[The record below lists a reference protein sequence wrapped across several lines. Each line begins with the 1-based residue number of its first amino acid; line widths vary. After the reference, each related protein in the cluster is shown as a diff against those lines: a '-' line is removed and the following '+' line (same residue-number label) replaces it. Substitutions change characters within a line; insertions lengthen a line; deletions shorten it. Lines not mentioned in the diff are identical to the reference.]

1 VEAAGVIGTVAR
13 VDIVADAR
21 AVAVAA
27 AAADDADHTDP

>member
-1 VEAAGVIGTVAR
+1 MEAAGVIGTVAR

-21 AVAVAA
+21 AVAA